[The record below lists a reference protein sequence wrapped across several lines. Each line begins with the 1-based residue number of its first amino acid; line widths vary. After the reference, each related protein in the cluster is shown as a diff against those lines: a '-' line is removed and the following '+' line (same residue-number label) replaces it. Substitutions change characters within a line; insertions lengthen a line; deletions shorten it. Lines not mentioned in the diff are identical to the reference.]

1 MQIFLIVGI
10 RSTSSASISLI
21 FMSSRQLEVKFI
33 VNKHIDMNKHRG
45 QIEKILKQMWWRES
59 ILETNLKYK
68 IHRNQNS

>member
-33 VNKHIDMNKHRG
+33 VNMNKHRG
-45 QIEKILKQMWWRES
+45 QIEKILKQM
-59 ILETNLKYK
+59 
-68 IHRNQNS
+68 